1 MVDPPAPESPGPDGA
16 GRLGC
21 LMAVVALAFVTYV
34 GIPTLRLEMRYQ
46 TARETIQ
53 DEAAQITA
61 GRAADVEEQIASTVR
76 ELDLPRSAERVQVG
90 FASGRV
96 RRFRISVRYADTVH
110 VFATRRVGRLPNPQT
125 TTAIV
130 VVAGLCRGV

>member
-1 MVDPPAPESPGPDGA
+1 
-16 GRLGC
+16 
-21 LMAVVALAFVTYV
+21 MAVVALAFVTYV

-90 FASGRV
+90 FASGSA

-110 VFATRRVGRLPNPQT
+110 VFAWVWVWRRTIEAETP
-125 TTAIV
+125 
-130 VVAGLCRGV
+130 

>member
-1 MVDPPAPESPGPDGA
+1 MVDPPAPENPGLDGA

-21 LMAVVALAFVTYV
+21 LMAIAALALVTYV
-34 GIPTLRLEMRYQ
+34 GIPTLRLEMRYR

-61 GRAADVEEQIASTVR
+61 ERAADVEEQIVSTVR
-76 ELDLPRSAERVQVG
+76 ELGLPRRAEHVQVR
-90 FASGRV
+90 FASGSV

-110 VFATRRVGRLPNPQT
+110 VFGWVWVWQRTIEAETP
-125 TTAIV
+125 
-130 VVAGLCRGV
+130 

>member
-21 LMAVVALAFVTYV
+21 LMAVAALAFVTYV
-34 GIPTLRLEMRYQ
+34 GIPTLRLEMRYRA
-46 TARETIQ
+46 ARETIQ

-76 ELDLPRSAERVQVG
+76 ELDLPRSAEHVQVG
-90 FASGRV
+90 FASGGG

-110 VFATRRVGRLPNPQT
+110 VLAWAWVWRRTIEAETP
-125 TTAIV
+125 
-130 VVAGLCRGV
+130 